1 MSIGEVIMEE
11 FDVLDFFGYI
21 KKYRV
26 FLCLVVIFTLVISLF
41 YFLVVRRPVYTSD
54 VSMTLTGITGSGSKI
69 TTNDITLNTKMIP
82 TYQEIITS
90 RNILDQVNNNL
101 KVDVDKSMIKISAA
115 TDSMILKIQVTNSNR
130 VLARDIANEIA
141 GIFGEEIKSLYN
153 IQNVTILD
161 KAVIN
166 DNPSNIN
173 YLKSIVISLGAGIF
187 ISFGSLLLIYLLDNT
202 VKSAEQIDSKLQ
214 MIVLGSVPNY
224 NNTDKKKKRG
234 GKKNEN

>member
-1 MSIGEVIMEE
+1 MEE

>member
-187 ISFGSLLLIYLLDNT
+187 IPFGSLLLIYLLDNT